1 MIDKRL
7 LKDVVRDE
15 PKARQRVLA
24 KSKQKRELHRNGL
37 PEWVFDFDVNTTI
50 RATST
55 NVAKSSKP
63 SS

>member
-7 LKDVVRDE
+7 LNAVVRDE
-15 PKARQRVLA
+15 PKSRKRILA
-24 KSKQKRELHRNGL
+24 KSKQKRVLHRNGL

-55 NVAKSSKP
+55 NTAKSAKP